1 MSWPEIPEYLTFDEG
16 EHYIYNMDMN
26 LPEIPENLRSIFDN
40 GEDSN
45 SRLRNETAN
54 ADNDKETYNNRNT
67 QDLIETDTSTNN
79 INSDSGNKQS
89 TTIYNHAE
97 HPDIPEDL
105 RWIYDNDN
113 VTDTGCSQDTR
124 EESEMV
130 NDTDNVGNGGRDTNP
145 ETNLEKEI
153 ATDETTT
160 RLDSDQNYVIDHNSG
175 NKQFT
180 TNHNHVGHPD
190 IPEDPCTN

>member
-45 SRLRNETAN
+45 SRPRNETAN
-54 ADNDKETYNNRNT
+54 ANNDKETYNNRNT

-79 INSDSGNKQS
+79 INGNSGNKQS
-89 TTIYNHAE
+89 TTNYNHAG

-105 RWIYDNDN
+105 RWIGENND
-113 VTDTGCSQDTR
+113 VTDTGFSQDLT
-124 EESEMV
+124 EELYMANNTDSSRNEEMYSKLEEHQRG
-130 NDTDNVGNGGRDTNP
+130 NKEIRIDGNTENLDTHKPISQKTEGSKNNP
-145 ETNLEKEI
+145 ET
-153 ATDETTT
+153 
-160 RLDSDQNYVIDHNSG
+160 
-175 NKQFT
+175 
-180 TNHNHVGHPD
+180 
-190 IPEDPCTN
+190 